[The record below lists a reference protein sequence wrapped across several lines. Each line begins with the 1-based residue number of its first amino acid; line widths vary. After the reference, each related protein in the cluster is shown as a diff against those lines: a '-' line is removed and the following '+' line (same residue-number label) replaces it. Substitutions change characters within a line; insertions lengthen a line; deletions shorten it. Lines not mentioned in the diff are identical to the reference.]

1 MELTELYTNAKAK
14 MEKCMTS
21 LERDFSAVPAV
32 PIPPYWIR

>member
-14 MEKCMTS
+14 MEKCMT
-21 LERDFSAVPAV
+21 FPPCVPAV